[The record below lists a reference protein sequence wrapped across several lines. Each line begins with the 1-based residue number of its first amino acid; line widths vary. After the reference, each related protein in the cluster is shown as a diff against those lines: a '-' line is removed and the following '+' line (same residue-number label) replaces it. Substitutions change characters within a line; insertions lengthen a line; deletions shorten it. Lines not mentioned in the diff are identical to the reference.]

1 MDIQHVV
8 NMSNYK
14 TNGILSQIQASNT
27 IHYKTISNSH
37 LQNLFRNLSL
47 NNPKPKYVW
56 TDKRILA
63 QKRNF
68 NKYRLM
74 GFNLDRKALT
84 PEELVLFN
92 DFKSMMIDKWDE
104 RTGQLGLVPRK
115 AIKEQKYDFKNG
127 DRNIR

>member
-1 MDIQHVV
+1 
-8 NMSNYK
+8 MSNYK

-37 LQNLFRNLSL
+37 LQNHFRNVFL
-47 NNPKPKYVW
+47 NNPRPKYVW

-115 AIKEQKYDFKNG
+115 AIKEQKDDFKN
-127 DRNIR
+127 DNRNIR

>member
-1 MDIQHVV
+1 MNI
-8 NMSNYK
+8 
-14 TNGILSQIQASNT
+14 
-27 IHYKTISNSH
+27 
-37 LQNLFRNLSL
+37 FL
-47 NNPKPKYVW
+47 NNPKPKYAW

-115 AIKEQKYDFKNG
+115 AIKEQKERIKNL
-127 DRNIR
+127 NNQQ